1 MRLESSPGMAWL
13 LLPALLSV
21 WLILGL
27 WLGVHRMGWPKE
39 KKEVH
44 WPEDGLGVMA
54 HFNCQHDTL

>member
-1 MRLESSPGMAWL
+1 MAWL